1 MNTPVWTPS
10 SSKLAFYEALY
21 YLNRRFEATL
31 MALDR
36 LRDLQLVRAE
46 YLNAWRTK
54 LESLRAEAN
63 EELTDELQEYEQKE
77 SARFDQLDREW
88 ERQRQDPDDVLLAA
102 RDRKQ
107 EINQQIKHLQRA
119 LKSTSGRAKR
129 RR

>member
-88 ERQRQDPDDVLLAA
+88 ERQRRDPDDVLLAA
-102 RDRKQ
+102 RDRKR
-107 EINQQIKHLQRA
+107 EINQQIKDLQRA
-119 LKSTSGRAKR
+119 LKRTSGREKR

>member
-88 ERQRQDPDDVLLAA
+88 EQQRRDPDDVLLAA
-102 RDRKQ
+102 RDRKR
-107 EINQQIKHLQRA
+107 EINQQITDLQRA
-119 LKSTSGRAKR
+119 LKRTSGREKR

>member
-10 SSKLAFYEALY
+10 SCKFAFYEALY

-88 ERQRQDPDDVLLAA
+88 EQQRRDPDDVLLAA
-102 RDRKQ
+102 RDRKR
-107 EINQQIKHLQRA
+107 EINQQIKDLQRA
-119 LKSTSGRAKR
+119 LKRTSGREKR

>member
-88 ERQRQDPDDVLLAA
+88 EQQRRDPDDVLLAA
-102 RDRKQ
+102 RDRKR
-107 EINQQIKHLQRA
+107 EINQQIKDLQRA
-119 LKSTSGRAKR
+119 LKRTSGREKR

>member
-1 MNTPVWTPS
+1 MSTPVWTLS

-21 YLNRRFEATL
+21 YLNRSFEATL
-31 MALDR
+31 MGLDR
-36 LRDLQLVRAE
+36 LRTLQLVRAE

-63 EELTDELQEYEQKE
+63 EELADELQEYEQKE

-88 ERQRQDPDDVLLAA
+88 ERQRRDPDDVLLAA
-102 RDRKQ
+102 RDRKR
-107 EINQQIKHLQRA
+107 EIKQQIKDLQQA
-119 LKSTSGRAKR
+119 LKRTSGRAKR

>member
-1 MNTPVWTPS
+1 MSTPVWTPS

-21 YLNRRFEATL
+21 YLNRGFEATL

-36 LRDLQLVRAE
+36 LRDLQLIRAE

-63 EELTDELQEYEQKE
+63 EELADELQEYEQKE

-88 ERQRQDPDDVLLAA
+88 ERQRRDPDDVLRAA
-102 RDRKQ
+102 QDRKR
-107 EINQQIKHLQRA
+107 EIKQQIKDLQRA
-119 LKSTSGRAKR
+119 LKHTAGRAKR

>member
-1 MNTPVWTPS
+1 
-10 SSKLAFYEALY
+10 
-21 YLNRRFEATL
+21 

-88 ERQRQDPDDVLLAA
+88 EQQRRDPDDVLLAA
-102 RDRKQ
+102 RDRKR
-107 EINQQIKHLQRA
+107 EINQQIKDLQRA
-119 LKSTSGRAKR
+119 LKRTSGREKR

>member
-1 MNTPVWTPS
+1 MSTPVWTPS
-10 SSKLAFYEALY
+10 SSKLASYEALY
-21 YLNRRFEATL
+21 YLNRGFEATL

-36 LRDLQLVRAE
+36 LRDLQLIRAE

-63 EELTDELQEYEQKE
+63 EELADELQEYEQKE

-88 ERQRQDPDDVLLAA
+88 ERQRRDPDDVLRAA
-102 RDRKQ
+102 QDRKR
-107 EINQQIKHLQRA
+107 EIKQQIKDLQRA
-119 LKSTSGRAKR
+119 LKHTAGRAKR